1 MSPLSLWHM
10 YGAMR
15 LRFLCQD
22 QITPAYSLAVDHYL
36 LHTVQHTAMPV
47 LRVYS
52 LAGDVL
58 ILGRY
63 HATLPFPPSLPLT
76 LTRRLSGGRVVPGG
90 DGFVQFSLVF
100 PHRSALFSDDPYYLA
115 PFQVLNRY
123 LRGLLHG
130 LKAGGVEV
138 FYPGQDLLT
147 ARGKP
152 LGWVSFTTADNGA
165 LLCEGGVAVSRDLSL
180 LPALLDQAD
189 PQGVIPC
196 QFFAP
201 AQVTSIQQ
209 LLGRPLSLAHVA
221 EMFRQG
227 FAQQYALKC
236 VDQEL
241 NTEEQGAI
249 AALVARYATSAWLH
263 SRPLRADLPFNATAP
278 TQLGVV
284 QVRFSLQADRTLAEV
299 QLSGDFI
306 ANPAGLAALE
316 AGLCGCRWERA
327 ALWQVVDRIFLQPD
341 HYVLGI
347 GPLQRLPELIL
358 QGKELS
364 AAR

>member
-1 MSPLSLWHM
+1 MSSSLPWHI
-10 YGAMR
+10 YIAMQV
-15 LRFLCQD
+15 RFLCQD
-22 QITPAYSLAVDHYL
+22 QITPAYSLAVDHYFL
-36 LHTVQHTAMPV
+36 DTVRQTALPV

-52 LAGDVL
+52 LTGDVV

-63 HATLPFPPSLPLT
+63 HATAPFPASVPLT

-90 DGFVQFSLVF
+90 NGFVQFSLVF

-123 LRGLLHG
+123 LRGLLQG

-147 ARGKP
+147 VRGKP

-180 LPALLDQAD
+180 LPLLLDQAD
-189 PQGVIPC
+189 PQGTIPC

-209 LLGRPLSLAHVA
+209 LLGQSLSLAHLA
-221 EMFRQG
+221 GMLRHG
-227 FAQQYALKC
+227 FAQQYALEC
-236 VDQEL
+236 VNQEL
-241 NTEEQGAI
+241 STDEHRVIMALAEQ
-249 AALVARYATSAWLH
+249 YATPAWLH
-263 SRPLRADLPFNATAP
+263 SRPLRTDLPCHATAP
-278 TQLGVV
+278 TQLGTL
-284 QVRFSLQADRTLAEV
+284 QVRFSLQADQTLAAV

-316 AGLCGCRWERA
+316 TGLRGCPYERA
-327 ALWQVVDRIFLQPD
+327 ALWQVVDRIFLQPE
-341 HYVLGI
+341 HYLLGI
-347 GPLQRLPELIL
+347 GPLQRLPEIIL
-358 QGKELS
+358 QGQQTS
-364 AAR
+364 TP

>member
-1 MSPLSLWHM
+1 
-10 YGAMR
+10 MR
-15 LRFLCQD
+15 LLCQD
-22 QITPAYSLAVDHYL
+22 RISPAYSLAVDHYL
-36 LHTVQHTAMPV
+36 LHTVQQTALPT

-63 HATLPFPPSLPLT
+63 HATPPFPAALPLT

-90 DGFVQFSLVF
+90 DGFVQFSLIF

-123 LRGLLHG
+123 MRGLLHG

-147 ARGKP
+147 VHGKP
-152 LGWVSFTTADNGA
+152 LGWVSFTTVDNGA
-165 LLCEGGVAVSRDLSL
+165 LLCEGGLAVSRDLSL

-201 AQVTSIQQ
+201 AQVTGIQQ
-209 LLGRPLSLAHVA
+209 LLGQPLSPVHLAAMLRHGV
-221 EMFRQG
+221 
-227 FAQQYALKC
+227 AQQYALEC
-236 VDQEL
+236 VAQEL
-241 NTEEQGAI
+241 RTEEQDAI
-249 AALVARYATSAWLH
+249 AALVAQYATPAWLH
-263 SRPLRADLPFNATAP
+263 SRPLRTDLPFHATAT
-278 TQLGVV
+278 TQLGMV
-284 QVRFSLQADRTLAEV
+284 QVRFSLHADQTLAEV
-299 QLSGDFI
+299 QLSGDLL

-327 ALWQVVDRIFLQPD
+327 ALWQVVDRIFLQPE
-341 HYVLGI
+341 HYLLGI
-347 GPLQRLPELIL
+347 GPLQRLPEIIL
-358 QGKELS
+358 QGKKTS
-364 AAR
+364 AA